1 MAYKIE
7 IPDKNNEE
15 AASFVGSLPL
25 QTPVKPVTVVTKP
38 VKSRVFS
45 AATGDRVVTLPV
57 TSGDQHQPVDAT
69 EGRVIAYLI
78 ASEVLGCDIW
88 FVLDDSF
95 NPDDGLAVFYAD
107 EIPFLATKDAETL
120 REIHK
125 VKLAFGGGRVTQ

>member
-7 IPDKNNEE
+7 IPDENNEE

-25 QTPVKPVTVVTKP
+25 QTPVKPVTVVTEP

-57 TSGDQHQPVDAT
+57 TGGDQHQPIDAT
-69 EGRVIAYLI
+69 EGKVIAVKI
-78 ASEVLGCDIW
+78 ASTILGADIW
-88 FVLDDSF
+88 LALSDSF
-95 NPDDGLAVFYAD
+95 TGDDGLAVFYAD
-107 EIPFLATKDAETL
+107 ELPFLATKDTDTL

-125 VKLAFGGGRVTQ
+125 YKLVFPGARVRQ